1 MPRYELDGQVALVTG
16 GARGIGA
23 AICRRL
29 AREGARVAVFD
40 LDEAAAQATA
50 AAVAGAGGQ
59 ALALRV
65 DVTSRAQVEAGVA
78 RVVSELGRL
87 DVLVNNAGVLRVT
100 PVLEIDDADFELHM
114 AVNARAVL
122 IASQTAARHMIAQ
135 GGGGRIITIVS
146 SAGRLPSKAPIG
158 SYVASKHAAMG
169 LVQQLGLE
177 LAPHGILVNAVFPGI
192 VDTEML
198 ADVYR
203 GVAERTGRTS
213 AQVRQADIES
223 IPLGRLQTPNDV
235 ANMVAFLA
243 SSDASYSVGQAFDA
257 GGGAFWW

>member
-1 MPRYELDGQVALVTG
+1 MPNYELGGSVAIVTG
-16 GARGIGA
+16 GGRGIGG

-29 AREGARVAVFD
+29 AHEGADVAVFD
-40 LDEAAAQATA
+40 VDGAAAEVMAKEIVATGGRSL
-50 AAVAGAGGQ
+50 AV
-59 ALALRV
+59 RV
-65 DVTSRAQVEAGVA
+65 DVTSRAEVETGMA
-78 RVVSELGRL
+78 RVVRELGRI

-100 PVLEIDDADFELHM
+100 PALEIDDAEFELHLS
-114 AVNARAVL
+114 VNAKAVL
-122 IASQTAARHMIAQ
+122 IGSQTAARQMIAQ

-146 SAGRLPSKAPIG
+146 TAGRLPSKAPIA

-223 IPLGRLQTPNDV
+223 VPLGRLQTPDDV

-243 SSDASYSVGQAFDA
+243 SSDANYSVGQAFDA
-257 GGGAFWW
+257 NGGAFWW